1 MDVDV
6 GRHQVA
12 NQVHFWL
19 LLNENTKG
27 KGESISPLKS
37 ISKRGIARPEN
48 WNINLTVEDR
58 T

>member
-19 LLNENTKG
+19 LLNEKIKG

-37 ISKRGIARPEN
+37 ISKRGIARLKN
-48 WNINLTVEDR
+48 WNKVTGQK
-58 T
+58 